1 MSKIGNYVV
10 GLQEA
15 EVDCPECEG
24 NGMVEVE
31 FAVPHNCNRD
41 IGYLDTR
48 MEECENCY
56 GSGQVEKEED
66 DE

>member
-41 IGYLDTR
+41 IGYLDTL
-48 MEECENCY
+48 
-56 GSGQVEKEED
+56 GS
-66 DE
+66 